1 MIRKHQR
8 LIIHEISS
16 NISSKHIS
24 VSNLNNLHEV
34 HSKHFLNPNCFLSC
48 KKDAIIE
55 DNNPFNLEPEIGTMS
70 DIDGNNYNTIKVGE
84 QWWMKE
90 NFRST
95 KYNDGSPI
103 SNINTTSE
111 WVIITHGAFCNYGYD
126 ISSSD
131 TIGLLDNYYGIEG
144 GKLCPEGCRIPTN
157 EDYRILL
164 NYIDSTLQFSNE
176 CDVLRSYSG
185 WETDNFDFN
194 ANGTDLVGFKALS
207 VGYLSLSVR
216 FWGKGKW
223 TMFWSKSYPEKEDS
237 SHVYVLKLS
246 PYNTSIIENGL
257 YTKTAMVKI
266 VGISIRL
273 IKE

>member
-1 MIRKHQR
+1 MKY
-8 LIIHEISS
+8 ISS
-16 NISSKHIS
+16 I
-24 VSNLNNLHEV
+24 
-34 HSKHFLNPNCFLSC
+34 FLILIVFLSC

-55 DNNPFNLEPEIGTMS
+55 DNNPFNLGPEIGTMS
-70 DIDGNNYNTIKVGE
+70 DIDGNNYNTVKIGE

-103 SNINTTSE
+103 SNINTSSE
-111 WVIITHGAFCNYGYD
+111 WVKTTHGAFCNYRYE

-131 TIGLLDNYYGIEG
+131 TFGLLYNYYAIEG
-144 GKLCPEGCRIPTN
+144 GKLCPEGWRIPTN

-164 NYIDSTLQFSNE
+164 NYIDSTLQFFNE

-185 WETDNFDFN
+185 WDTGNLDFN
-194 ANGTDLVGFKALS
+194 ANGTDLVGFKALPA
-207 VGYLSLSVR
+207 GYLALSTEDSVR

-223 TMFWSKSYPEKEDS
+223 TMFWSNSYHEKEDS
-237 SHVYVLKLS
+237 SHVYVLNLS
-246 PYNTSIIENGL
+246 PYNTSIIENGQ
-257 YTKTAMVKI
+257 YIKTAIVKN
-266 VGISIRL
+266 VGLSIRL